1 MHKDGW
7 LIGEGNEIIS
17 GNTEHQVPV
26 EYRYTDIDGDDIDM
40 DRAIVQW
47 YTCLKLRREIR
58 IEDRNLGVIGKE
70 LKIEVKELW
79 IAKQSVWK

>member
-1 MHKDGW
+1 M
-7 LIGEGNEIIS
+7 IGEGNEIIL

-26 EYRYTDIDGDDIDM
+26 EYRYTDIDRDDIDM
-40 DRAIVQW
+40 YIAIVQW

-70 LKIEVKELW
+70 LKTEVKELR
-79 IAKQSVWK
+79 IAKQSVWSNKWIN

>member
-1 MHKDGW
+1 M
-7 LIGEGNEIIS
+7 IGEGTEIIL

-26 EYRYTDIDGDDIDM
+26 EYRYTDIDRDDIDM
-40 DRAIVQW
+40 YIAIVQW

-70 LKIEVKELW
+70 LKTEVKELR
-79 IAKQSVWK
+79 IAKQSVWSNK

>member
-1 MHKDGW
+1 
-7 LIGEGNEIIS
+7 
-17 GNTEHQVPV
+17 
-26 EYRYTDIDGDDIDM
+26 M

-79 IAKQSVWK
+79 IAKQSVWN

>member
-1 MHKDGW
+1 MHKNGW

-17 GNTEHQVPV
+17 GNIEHQVPV
-26 EYRYTDIDGDDIDM
+26 EYRYTDIHRDDINM

-70 LKIEVKELW
+70 LKTEVKELW
-79 IAKQSVWK
+79 IVKQSVWK

>member
-1 MHKDGW
+1 M
-7 LIGEGNEIIS
+7 IGEGNEIIL

-26 EYRYTDIDGDDIDM
+26 EYRYTDIDRDDIDM
-40 DRAIVQW
+40 YIAIVQW

-70 LKIEVKELW
+70 LKTEVKELR
-79 IAKQSVWK
+79 IAKQSVWSNK